1 MGLLFTMP
9 SIEVLETNLNNIL
22 MINNETEIIED
33 TVYDVEDFYIIESNL

>member
-9 SIEVLETNLNNIL
+9 NIEVLEINLNNIL

-33 TVYDVEDFYIIESNL
+33 TVYDVEYFYIIQSNL